1 MKYLIVVLVLLVF
14 ASTLPSTNGTQ
25 ERRSLYISSLVISFD
40 KTDAVFTVNYDM
52 GDLPKLYILL
62 LGSKT
67 LEPRLRSVFSDFN
80 YEIIKMDQ
88 NKAVLKVKNISRY
101 EKGYYLHDSRKF
113 GETINTMIIYT
124 PDSPRTR
131 EYSSLNST
139 PNIFYR

>member
-14 ASTLPSTNGTQ
+14 ASTLQFTNGTQ
-25 ERRSLYISSLVISFD
+25 ERRSLYISSLVINFD

-67 LEPRLRSVFSDFN
+67 LEPRLRSVFSDFS

-131 EYSSLNST
+131 EYTSLNST
-139 PNIFYR
+139 

>member
-14 ASTLPSTNGTQ
+14 ASTLQFTNGTQ
-25 ERRSLYISSLVISFD
+25 ERRSLYISSLVINFD

-67 LEPRLRSVFSDFN
+67 LEPRLRSVFSDFS

-88 NKAVLKVKNISRY
+88 NKAVLKEIGRASC
-101 EKGYYLHDSRKF
+101 
-113 GETINTMIIYT
+113 
-124 PDSPRTR
+124 R
-131 EYSSLNST
+131 E
-139 PNIFYR
+139 RV